1 MIEGE
6 WRKMGA
12 SISSAVA
19 GLLGGQANQA
29 LGASQIYAVSKA
41 NDLQTAVGQEVAQ
54 AIDQT
59 VSAPTTGH
67 IDLFA

>member
-1 MIEGE
+1 
-6 WRKMGA
+6 MGTA

-19 GLLGGQANQA
+19 GLLSGQSDQA
-29 LGASQIYAVSKA
+29 LATSQTYAVSKA
-41 NDLQTAVGQEVAQ
+41 NDLQTAVGQEMAQ

-59 VSAPTTGH
+59 ATPPTNGH